1 MARAMINEATPAATP
16 ATAADAPAGDG
27 HVAEQVVE
35 SPTMLALLHPDRP
48 DVRARRALARLE
60 AAGALDGATAPTA
73 APSH

>member
-1 MARAMINEATPAATP
+1 
-16 ATAADAPAGDG
+16 
-27 HVAEQVVE
+27 
-35 SPTMLALLHPDRP
+35 MLALLHPDRP